1 MADDLKQGLG
11 LDEALPII
19 KSMASEETRKKSES
33 NKAAEAQILSQEGLY
48 SKPAPDFKPSEE
60 SASGFAALGALLA
73 ASGAILGSGG
83 RSSGLMAMNAVS
95 GMMNGYNAGRKDLY
109 EQERQ
114 KFEESMK
121 SWEKN
126 RALIKDAFDRAM
138 KIAPT
143 NLKLAQESLNRD
155 LISLGQK
162 PLAEMVQRSGPM
174 PAAAAFY
181 KANDNTT
188 TKLSQLSSVLG
199 TAVSGLTPAQKQH
212 FDSLTTNQAR
222 VQFLEDVAAQQKASI
237 GTGAAEYG
245 TITYKDGTQKT
256 GLFPASKIYEAEDK
270 GGSFTKLAAPTA
282 TQAVDPVTKVGQGI
296 GDVLQAQT
304 PEAQDAALKSIRRF
318 GVVAK
323 DETIIPT
330 EYAAIRQAD
339 RTAKA
344 VAENRD
350 AVGVLGTIAAKVG
363 EPTSSIMASFKS
375 IFNSTTLSENDKI
388 SNAGEVL
395 NKKVNQIDAALD
407 EYAKANPSQA
417 DVVRRAKLLGKEL
430 FSLALAD
437 AVAVGR
443 PTVFLERAL
452 SSFYSPNVRPETLI
466 DIIKS
471 RAVDGNE
478 RLPKAFRND
487 TWQTPSKLLQTDS
500 AEDFIKAV
508 TGQQQ
513 KPSVTPSVTTGL
525 NELSSVQKTGIQ
537 ARIDQVNKDTSLT
550 AANKKDLKDK
560 IKKQIADGKF
570 SDSGLNWGD

>member
-1 MADDLKQGLG
+1 MADNLAQGLN
-11 LDEALPII
+11 LDQSLPII
-19 KSMASEETRKKSES
+19 KSMASEEARQKSES

-109 EQERQ
+109 EQQRQ
-114 KFEESMK
+114 QFEESMK
-121 SWEKN
+121 SWEKH
-126 RALIKDAFDRAM
+126 REQVKDAFDRAM

-181 KANDNTT
+181 KTNDNTT

-199 TAVSGLTPAQKQH
+199 TAASGLPPAQKQYY
-212 FDSLTTNQAR
+212 DTLTTDKAR
-222 VQFLEDVAAQQKASI
+222 AQFLEDVAAQQKTA
-237 GTGAAEYG
+237 GTGALEWVKKPDG
-245 TITYKDGTQKT
+245 TIDRMTQKQVNEARRLGQDVQYIPT
-256 GLFPASKIYEAEDK
+256 PATS
-270 GGSFTKLAAPTA
+270 
-282 TQAVDPVTKVGQGI
+282 QAVDPITKVGQGI

-304 PEAQDAALKSIRRF
+304 QQGQEAAVKSIKQY
-318 GVVAK
+318 GIDPADQK
-323 DETIIPT
+323 LIPV
-330 EYAAIRQAD
+330 EYNAIRQAE
-339 RTAKA
+339 RTATN
-344 VAENRD
+344 VAQNRD
-350 AVGVLGTIAAKVG
+350 AVGVLATVAGKVG
-363 EPTSSIMASFKS
+363 ESSKS
-375 IFNSTTLSENDKI
+375 IIQNLEDMFRSSPDKYAENA
-388 SNAGEVL
+388 SASLNAQAQ
-395 NKKVNQIDAALD
+395 KVDAALD
-407 EYAKANPSQA
+407 EYAKNNPGQA
-417 DVVRRAKLLGKEL
+417 DQVRRAKIIGKEL

-466 DIIKS
+466 EIIKS

-478 RLPKAFRND
+478 RLPKVFRND

-500 AEDFIKAV
+500 AEDFIKVV
-508 TGQQQ
+508 TSQQ
-513 KPSVTPSVTTGL
+513 KKPEV
-525 NELSSVQKTGIQ
+525 SSS
-537 ARIDQVNKDTSLT
+537 TSRPVPT
-550 AANKKDLKDK
+550 DADRAYAKSHPEVKDK
-560 IKKQIADGKF
+560 FIAQFGVEP
-570 SDSGLNWGD
+570 